1 MIETYDASHI
11 TVLEGLTPVRERP
24 AMYIGSTGT
33 RGLHHLVYEVVD
45 NSIDEALA
53 GYCTRITVVIN
64 KDGSLMVEDNGRGIP
79 VDAMEKNH
87 KSALEV
93 VLTVLHAGGKFDK
106 ETYQVSGGLHGVGV
120 SVVNALS
127 NWLLA
132 RVYREGNIYEMR
144 FSKGKPTSALTTRE
158 ESLPE
163 LLTRYQQWYGEPAPF
178 SRAAPAL
185 AAGLTGSGQLDL
197 ASATQYP
204 TLNEQQDRASLLAAL
219 GNKLTGTRIHFVPDA
234 SIFETTTFDYDTLSH
249 RLRELAFLNA
259 GLTII
264 ITDER
269 TADSVTLAATSAT
282 YCYAGGLAE
291 FVKYLNE
298 GIEVIH
304 PNPIYIT
311 KKDVE
316 NKLEL
321 EVALQYTTQYDEKL
335 YTYVNSVNT
344 REGGTHLEGYRSAIT
359 RGINIVAKRNGL
371 IKENAQVTLRGED
384 VREGLTSVVS
394 VKMANPQFEGQTKM
408 RLGNSSVKGIVDSL
422 VYAALTEY
430 FDENPGVIKTI
441 VEKALS
447 AAKAREAARNAREL
461 ARRKSSLE
469 SAGLPGKL
477 SDCSERDPKK
487 SEIYIVEGDSAGGS
501 AKQGRDRK
509 FQAILP
515 LRGKILNVEKAGEHQ
530 ILKNAE
536 IQTLINAIG
545 TGILEK
551 FDAERTRYHQ
561 IVIMT
566 DADVDGAHIRT
577 LLLTFFYRYMPKL
590 IDLGYIYIAQPPLFK
605 ISKGKEEK
613 YVYKEEEMQ
622 KVSAAM
628 GEKGVSIQRYKGL
641 GEMNA
646 QQLWDTTMDPEQRIF
661 RKVTVED
668 ATDAEFTFKT
678 LMGKDVEER
687 KNFIYR
693 HAKEVTNLDI

>member
-1 MIETYDASHI
+1 LTETYDASNI

-24 AMYIGSTGT
+24 AMYIGSTDT

-53 GYCTRITVVIN
+53 GYCTLISVTIN
-64 KDGSLMVEDNGRGIP
+64 KDGSVSVIDNGRGIP
-79 VDAMEKNH
+79 VDRMEKNH

-106 ETYQVSGGLHGVGV
+106 ESYQVSGGLHGVGV

-127 NWLLA
+127 NWLSA
-132 RVYREGNIYEMR
+132 RVYRNGNIYEMR
-144 FSKGKPTSALTTRE
+144 FSQGKPTSPLTSRKET
-158 ESLPE
+158 
-163 LLTRYQQWYGEPAPF
+163 LTEMIARHEQWIGVPVLF
-178 SRAAPAL
+178 SRTSQSMSDPA
-185 AAGLTGSGQLDL
+185 
-197 ASATQYP
+197 
-204 TLNEQQDRASLLAAL
+204 EIEEEDRRSFLVQHGA
-219 GNKLTGTRIHFVPDA
+219 NMTGTIIHFVPDA
-234 SIFETTTFDYDTLSH
+234 TIFETTTFDYDILAH

-259 GLTII
+259 GLTIKI
-264 ITDER
+264 SDER
-269 TADSVTLAATSAT
+269 SGDKAA
-282 YCYAGGLAE
+282 YCYAGGLIE

-298 GIEVIH
+298 GLECLH
-304 PNPIYIT
+304 QNPIDIS

-321 EVALQYTTQYDEKL
+321 EVAMQYTTAYDEKL
-335 YTYVNSVNT
+335 FAYVNSVNT
-344 REGGTHLEGYRSAIT
+344 REGGTHLEGFRSAIT
-359 RGINIVAKRNGL
+359 RAINAVAKRNGL
-371 IKENAQVTLRGED
+371 IKENSTLTLRGED
-384 VREGLTSVVS
+384 VREGLTSVIS

-430 FDENPGVIKTI
+430 FDENPKVLQII
-441 VEKALS
+441 IEKALS
-447 AAKAREAARNAREL
+447 AAKAREAARNARDL

-469 SAGLPGKL
+469 SSGLPGKL
-477 SDCSERDPKK
+477 ADCSERDPAK

-515 LRGKILNVEKAGEHQ
+515 LKGKILNVEKAGEHQ
-530 ILKNAE
+530 ILKNVE
-536 IQTLINAIG
+536 IQTLISAIG
-545 TGILEK
+545 TGIGEK
-551 FDAERTRYHQ
+551 FDAERARYHH

-577 LLLTFFYRYMPKL
+577 LLLTFFYRYMLKL
-590 IDLGYIYIAQPPLFK
+590 IEAGYVYIAQPPLFR
-605 ISKGKEEK
+605 IAKGKEEK

-622 KVSAAM
+622 KVSVSM

-646 QQLWDTTMDPEQRIF
+646 QQLWDTTMDPEYRIF
-661 RKVTVED
+661 KQVTIED
-668 ATDAEFTFKT
+668 AMEANEIFKI
-678 LMGKDVEER
+678 LMGKDVETR
-687 KNFIYR
+687 KNFIIR